1 MNNNYNFLYILNNI
15 LVGDLIIMLI
25 QKSYKFRI
33 YPTEEQKLIF
43 RKTFGCCRF
52 TWNKLLEER
61 NKYYEEHKTYLSN
74 ITPSYLKD
82 IYPFLKEVD
91 SLALSAVNR
100 FQDQAFKNYFKNP
113 KKFGKPQ
120 FKSKKNINNN
130 SYKTNFTRS
139 TYKNKQYCNISIDYD
154 NNILNL
160 PKIPNISIKLYRKF
174 PINSKLIS
182 VTISETKTHN
192 FYASINFEYDNQVSE
207 RNNLQKSIGLDMSL
221 QKLYVDSNG
230 NSPLDFE
237 KLFAE
242 NQKELAELQRRYSWK
257 LSHSTN
263 KKSKNIEELRLR
275 ISKLHEFIVN
285 KRTDIQHKI
294 SNELARKYDYI
305 FIEDLSM
312 KGMQKSNHGK
322 SIMDISWYQFTNM
335 LKYKCIET
343 GSHIHKIHRDFPS
356 SQTCHNCG
364 QIHPEMKELNR
375 RIMKCDCGNIC
386 DRDYNA
392 AMNILDE
399 GIKEINEGEN
409 VINF

>member
-1 MNNNYNFLYILNNI
+1 M
-15 LVGDLIIMLI
+15 VI

-33 YPTEEQKLIF
+33 YPTEEQIEIF

-52 TWNKLLEER
+52 VWNKLLEER
-61 NKYYEEHKTYLSN
+61 NKYYSQFKSLLSV
-74 ITPSYLKD
+74 TPAHLKQK
-82 IYPFLKEVD
+82 YQFLKEVD
-91 SLALSAVNR
+91 SLALNSVDQ
-100 FQDQAFKNYFKNP
+100 FQRNAFKNYFKNP
-113 KKFGKPQ
+113 KQFGKPL
-120 FKSKKNINNN
+120 FKSKKYTKN
-130 SYKTNFTRS
+130 SYKTNFVRN

-160 PKIPNISIKLYRKF
+160 PKIPNISIKLHRKF
-174 PINSKLIS
+174 PTNSKLIS
-182 VTISETKTHN
+182 VTISETKTHK
-192 FYASINFEYDNQVSE
+192 FYASINFEYDSQVLE
-207 RNNLQKSIGLDMSL
+207 KTDLNNSIGLDMSL

-275 ISKLHEFIVN
+275 IAKLNEFIVN
-285 KRTDIQHKI
+285 KRTNIQHKI
-294 SNELARKYDYI
+294 SLNLVKNYDYI
-305 FIEDLSM
+305 FIEDLSI

-322 SIMDISWYQFTNM
+322 SIMDISWNQFTNM
-335 LKYKCIET
+335 LKYKCIEY
-343 GSHIHKIHRDFPS
+343 GSHVHKIHRDFPS
-356 SQTCHNCG
+356 SQACHSCG
-364 QIHPEMKELNR
+364 QIHTEMKNVSL

-399 GIKEINEGEN
+399 GLKEINNGEN
-409 VINF
+409 IINF